1 MNNAAK
7 LVGPKLYAIMA
18 GMLLAGTANTLL
30 TKWQNQSVGV
40 ETPDNCYDP
49 NDKPVPGRVPCQTF
63 THPYVQSVNM
73 FLGELLCLFV
83 YGGKLFYSR
92 R

>member
-40 ETPDNCYDP
+40 RIPKDC
-49 NDKPVPGRVPCQTF
+49 
-63 THPYVQSVNM
+63 
-73 FLGELLCLFV
+73 
-83 YGGKLFYSR
+83 
-92 R
+92 